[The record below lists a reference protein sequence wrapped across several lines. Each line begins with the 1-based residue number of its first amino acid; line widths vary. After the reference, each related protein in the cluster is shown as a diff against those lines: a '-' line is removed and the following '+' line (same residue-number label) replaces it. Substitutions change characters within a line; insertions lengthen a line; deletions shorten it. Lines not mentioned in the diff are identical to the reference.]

1 VSNVEGSKTI
11 HAFTSGFLSLEHAA
25 TYADVS
31 VKTVKRWI
39 GRGLPKYQVGKG
51 TKLLIRPRD
60 IETFL
65 TRNECKAPD
74 LNAMVEN
81 MCKELGNS

>member
-1 VSNVEGSKTI
+1 MAKTESIVSA
-11 HAFTSGFLSLEHAA
+11 HSGFLSLEHAA
-25 TYADVS
+25 QWADVP
-31 VKTVKRWI
+31 VKTIKRWI
-39 GRGLPKYQVGKG
+39 ERGLPKYQVGKG

-81 MCKELGNS
+81 MCKELGTS